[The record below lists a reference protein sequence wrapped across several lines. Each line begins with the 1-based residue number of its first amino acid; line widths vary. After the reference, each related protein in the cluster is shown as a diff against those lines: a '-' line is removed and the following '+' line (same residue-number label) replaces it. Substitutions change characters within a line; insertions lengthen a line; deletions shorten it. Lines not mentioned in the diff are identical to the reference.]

1 MIFRQTKVLDMLTFL
16 KNAISVACIAVS
28 ASITIADDA
37 ATSHHDVVIYGGT
50 SAAITAAVQVKRM
63 GCSVIVVS
71 PDKHLGGLT
80 SGGLGFTDSGNK
92 NAIGGLSREFYQ
104 RVYAHYSDD
113 AAWVQQTR
121 DSYGNRGQG
130 HLARED
136 DARTMWVF
144 EPKVAEAIF
153 EAFVAEYQID
163 VVRDAWLDRQDGVTK
178 TNGRI
183 QSITTLDGRRFA
195 GEMFIDATYEGD
207 LIAAAGVETTVGRES
222 ASQYN
227 EPHNG
232 VQPDARSHAH
242 HFGVLS
248 QPVDPYVIPGDPT
261 SGVLPLISTEPPGNI
276 GDGDDKVQAYCF
288 RTCLTNFDPNRIP
301 FPKPEGY
308 RPETYEVLAR
318 CLDAGWD
325 RIGQKFDAIPNRK
338 TDTNNHGPVSFDHI
352 GANYDY
358 PEASYERRRE
368 IIADHE
374 NYQKGM
380 LYFMANDPRAP
391 KEIRDDVSTW
401 GLAADE
407 FIDNGNWPHQL
418 YIREA
423 RRMVGALVMTENHLT
438 KQIPT
443 PDSIG
448 MGSYTIDSHNVQRYI
463 TAEGHV
469 ENEGDIG
476 VPTNGPYV
484 IAKDAILP
492 KRDQCTNLLVPVC
505 VSSSHI
511 AFGSIRMEPVFM
523 ILGQSAAT
531 IAVMAIEENQSVQ
544 EVDYESLRTRLI
556 ADGQV
561 LEADPSWATP
571 PKRRDG
577 WAVESQRGVIVDD
590 RQAKT
595 SGQWTSSSSSLHFF
609 GSQYL
614 HNNNENAARKSI
626 RFDATLP
633 KSGTYDVR
641 FSYPPSD
648 NRCTKTPV
656 TIHHRDGQTT
666 VRIDQRKAG
675 SVDDQYFVSVGQFEF
690 DSSSLASVVV
700 TTEGTNGY
708 VVADA
713 VEFVLAE

>member
-1 MIFRQTKVLDMLTFL
+1 MLTLL
-16 KNAISVACIAVS
+16 KNSIAVVCIAAL
-28 ASITIADDA
+28 ASIATADDA

-63 GCSVIVVS
+63 GRSVIVVS

-113 AAWVQQTR
+113 SAWVQQTR

-144 EPKVAEAIF
+144 EPKVAEEIF
-153 EAFVAEYQID
+153 EVFVAENEIV
-163 VVRDAWLDRQDGVTK
+163 VVRDAWLDRDKGVQK
-178 TNGRI
+178 TDGRI

-222 ASQYN
+222 ISQYN

-232 VQPDARSHAH
+232 VQPDARNHAH
-242 HFGVLS
+242 HFSVLS
-248 QPVDPYVIPGDPT
+248 RPVDPYVIPGDPT
-261 SGVLPLISTEPPGNI
+261 SGVLPLISTDPPGNF
-276 GDGDDKVQAYCF
+276 GDGDKKVQAYCF
-288 RTCLTNFDPNRIP
+288 RTCMTNYAPNRVP

-308 RPETYEVLAR
+308 RSETYEVLAR

-391 KEIRDDVSTW
+391 KEIRDDVSNW

-407 FIDNGNWPHQL
+407 FTDNDNWPHQL

-423 RRMVGALVMTENHLT
+423 RRMVGELVMTENHLT
-438 KQIPT
+438 KRIPT

-463 TAEGHV
+463 TAQGHV

-484 IAKDAILP
+484 IAKDSILP
-492 KRDQCTNLLVPVC
+492 KRDQCKNLLVPVC

-531 IAVMAIEENQSVQ
+531 IAVMAIEQNLSVQ
-544 EVDYESLRTRLI
+544 DVAYESLRTRLI

-561 LEADPSWATP
+561 LEADPSWAAS
-571 PKRRDG
+571 PKHKDG
-577 WAVESQRGVIVDD
+577 WAVKSQRGVIVDD

-595 SGQWTSSSSSLHFF
+595 SGRWILSNSSLHYF
-609 GSQYL
+609 GSQYV
-614 HNNNENAARKSI
+614 HNNNENATMKSI

-641 FSYPPSD
+641 FSYPPSG
-648 NRCTKTPV
+648 NRCTKTPL

-675 SVDDQYFVSVGQFEF
+675 PVDDQYFVSVGQFEF
-690 DSSSLASVVV
+690 ESSSPASVVIA
-700 TTEGTNGY
+700 TEGTNGY

-713 VEFVLAE
+713 VEFVLVK